1 MFRQRDQLEA
11 GQGGPSAL
19 AAALAVGQILP
30 EAPASASWANRYAD
44 WKVWIEAH
52 CHRIDLAPDLAEDI
66 GSARWLRGLGT
77 MVGLAVAALSFWPD
91 FSAVEA
97 ATTVPAD
104 SATRDEFR
112 SQMIMPLALGADSG
126 RRMGASAAVQA
137 LAAVPERPTIQM
149 VSTLGQGDSFGRM
162 LQRAGVGASDA
173 ARVSELVSAQVPLG
187 EIGTGTRFDI
197 TLGRRDASGGPR
209 PLEKLNF
216 RARFDLDLAVAR
228 TGAGSGGG
236 LAMVRHPLAVDAT
249 PLRIRGLVGPSL
261 YRSARAAGA
270 PVKAI
275 QQYLQTIDSRFS
287 LDGEVAPSDQFDFI
301 VAYKRAASGESET
314 GDLLYAGLE
323 RSGRPLA
330 QLVRWGNDGQYY
342 DAGSNGDAGVASS
355 LRTFAPVN
363 GHMTSGFGMRRHPI
377 LGYVRMH
384 AGIDFGAAWGS
395 PIFAV
400 SGGIVSFA
408 GRHGGHGNYV
418 RLEHGGGLG
427 SGYGHLS
434 RIAVA
439 PGTRVHAGQVIGF
452 VGSSGLST
460 GPHLHFEVYRGGAT
474 INPLSVSFTVKA
486 QIDTKQRDALKAR
499 LLQLKKIV
507 PGAALKSLAAKQA
520 IAKQP

>member
-1 MFRQRDQLEA
+1 VFRQRDQLEA
-11 GQGGPSAL
+11 GQGGPAAL
-19 AAALAVGQILP
+19 TAALAVGQILP
-30 EAPASASWANRYAD
+30 EAPTAITWATRYAG
-44 WKVWIEAH
+44 WKAAIEAH

-66 GSARWLRGLGT
+66 GSRRWLRGLGT

-91 FSAVEA
+91 FSSVEA
-97 ATTVPAD
+97 ATAVPSD
-104 SATRDEFR
+104 PATRDEFR
-112 SQMIMPLALGADSG
+112 SQMIMPLAFGGDSG
-126 RRMGASAAVQA
+126 RRMGAGAAVQV
-137 LAAVPERPTIQM
+137 LTAVPERPTIQM

-162 LQRAGVGASDA
+162 LQRAGVGTGDA
-173 ARVSELVSAQVPLG
+173 ARASELVAAQVPLG
-187 EIGTGTRFDI
+187 EIAAGTRFDI

-216 RARFDLDLAVAR
+216 RARFDLDLGVVRSGAR
-228 TGAGSGGG
+228 TGGG
-236 LAMVRHPLAVDAT
+236 LAMALHPLAVDAT
-249 PLRIRGLVGPSL
+249 PLRIRGQVGPSL

-270 PVKAI
+270 PAKAI
-275 QQYLQTIDSRFS
+275 QQYLAQIDSRFS
-287 LDGEVAPSDQFDFI
+287 LDGEVAPSDQFDFV

-314 GDLLYAGLE
+314 GDLLFAGLE
-323 RSGRPLA
+323 RGGRPLV
-330 QLVRWGNDGQYY
+330 QLVRWGSDGQFYEATGN
-342 DAGSNGDAGVASS
+342 DEGATQSA
-355 LRTFAPVN
+355 RTFAPVN

-384 AGIDFGAAWGS
+384 SGIDFGAAWGS

-400 SGGIVSFA
+400 SDGIVSFA

-427 SGYGHLS
+427 SGYGHMS

-439 PGTRVHAGQVIGF
+439 PGTHVRAGQVIGY

-460 GPHLHFEVYRGGAT
+460 GPHLHFEAYRGGAT
-474 INPLSVSFTVKA
+474 VNPMSVSFTAKV
-486 QIDTKQRDALKAR
+486 QIDTRQRDALKAR

>member
-11 GQGGPSAL
+11 GQGGPAAL
-19 AAALAVGQILP
+19 SAALAVAQILP
-30 EAPASASWANRYAD
+30 EAPTPMTWANYYAT
-44 WKVWIEAH
+44 WKAWIEAH
-52 CHRIDLAPDLAEDI
+52 CRRIDLAPDLAEEI

-91 FSAVEA
+91 FSSVEA
-97 ATTVPAD
+97 ATTMPAD
-104 SATRDEFR
+104 PAMRDEFR

-126 RRMGASAAVQA
+126 RRMGAGAAVQV
-137 LAAVPERPTIQM
+137 LTAVPERPMIQM
-149 VSTLGQGDSFGRM
+149 VSTLGQGDSFARM
-162 LQRAGVGASDA
+162 LQRAGVGAGDA
-173 ARVSELVSAQVPLG
+173 ARASELVSAQVPLG
-187 EIGTGTRFDI
+187 EIGSGTRFDI

-228 TGAGSGGG
+228 QGGG
-236 LAMVRHPLAVDAT
+236 LAMMLYPLAVDAT
-249 PLRIRGLVGPSL
+249 PLRIRGAVGPSL

-275 QQYLQTIDSRFS
+275 QQYLQAIDSRFS
-287 LDGEVAPSDQFDFI
+287 LDGEVAPSDQFDFV

-314 GDLLYAGLE
+314 GDLLFAGLE

-330 QLVRWGNDGQYY
+330 QLVRWGSEGQFYEASGND
-342 DAGSNGDAGVASS
+342 DAGTSMQGS
-355 LRTFAPVN
+355 RTFAPVN
-363 GHMTSGFGMRRHPI
+363 GHMTSGYGMRRHPI

-400 SGGIVSFA
+400 SDGIVSFA

-427 SGYGHLS
+427 SGYGHMS

-439 PGTRVHAGQVIGF
+439 SGTRVRAGQVIGF

-486 QIDTKQRDALKAR
+486 QIDTKQRDALKQR
-499 LLQLKKIV
+499 LLQLKRIV
-507 PGAALKSLAAKQA
+507 PGAALKSLVAKQA
-520 IAKQP
+520 VTKPAGSK

>member
-1 MFRQRDQLEA
+1 LFRQGDQLEA

-19 AAALAVGQILP
+19 SAALAAGQILP
-30 EAPASASWANRYAD
+30 EAPLKRMAPKAWASRYAD
-44 WKVWIEAH
+44 WKAIIEAH

-66 GSARWLRGLGT
+66 GSRRWLRGLGT

-91 FSAVEA
+91 FSSVEA
-97 ATTVPAD
+97 ATAVPSD
-104 SATRDEFR
+104 PATRDEFR
-112 SQMIMPLALGADSG
+112 SQMIMPLAFGGDSG
-126 RRMGASAAVQA
+126 RRMGAGAAVQA
-137 LAAVPERPTIQM
+137 LAAVPERPTIKM
-149 VSTLGQGDSFGRM
+149 VSTLGQGDSFARM
-162 LQRAGVGASDA
+162 LQRAGVSAGDST
-173 ARVSELVSAQVPLG
+173 RVSELVASQVPPG
-187 EIGTGTRFDI
+187 EIAAGTRFDI
-197 TLGRRDASGGPR
+197 TLGRRDAAGGPR
-209 PLEKLNF
+209 PLERLSF

-228 TGAGSGGG
+228 VGGG
-236 LAMVRHPLAVDAT
+236 LGLALHPLAVDAT
-249 PLRIRGLVGPSL
+249 PLRIRGAVGPSL

-287 LDGEVAPSDQFDFI
+287 LDGEVAPGDQFDFI

-314 GDLLYAGLE
+314 GELLFAGLE
-323 RSGRPLA
+323 RGGRPLA
-330 QLVRWGNDGQYY
+330 QLVRWGSDGQFYE
-342 DAGSNGDAGVASS
+342 ASGNGDGAATTGA
-355 LRTFAPVN
+355 RTFAPVN
-363 GHMTSGFGMRRHPI
+363 GRMSSGFGMRRHPI

-400 SGGIVSFA
+400 NDGIVSFA

-427 SGYGHLS
+427 SGYGHMS

-439 PGTRVHAGQVIGF
+439 PGTRIRAGQVIGY

-474 INPLSVSFTVKA
+474 INPLSVSFTAKV

-499 LLQLKKIV
+499 LLQLKKIA
-507 PGAALKSLAAKQA
+507 PGAALKSLAVKQA
-520 IAKQP
+520 IAGK